1 MGCSGAVLQWMILNC
16 VCIRWQLRAH
26 WFSVSS
32 VNTTVAPLLFADQ
45 YLQMSTALASPH
57 VSGLGEHYTSLLLDL
72 NWTSLTLWNRDMA
85 PHVSRLQWLSTWG
98 SVAPKKGTQEKCHG
112 SRDKWLQQQKR
123 DFAQMLIFFSNLAYQ
138 PWTFSFQESDKGKS
152 FFGWIAHNNKGL
164 QVVALKHMSMMSVM
178 WDIVLFSF

>member
-1 MGCSGAVLQWMILNC
+1 MAVACSLVLCVQREHHSRPSAVCWSVPADVHRTSIAPRVRPRGALHL
-16 VCIRWQLRAH
+16 
-26 WFSVSS
+26 
-32 VNTTVAPLLFADQ
+32 P
-45 YLQMSTALASPH
+45 PP
-57 VSGLGEHYTSLLLDL
+57 G
-72 NWTSLTLWNRDMA
+72 